1 MKKIA
6 CIFSLLLFI
15 AFGAN
20 AETTGDTSHVKTA
33 LRIILPENKAGWDY
47 FFQVDGMGTP
57 PLQLTGIENSVTI
70 DNGKKAWK
78 KAYIYAVS
86 TDKTKQTNKYS
97 IKAAGRPI
105 FLLVKGT
112 NGVYVQAKKLRITKY
127 TVLRQ
132 AIPEDKR
139 MPWIN

>member
-1 MKKIA
+1 MKKTLAIL
-6 CIFSLLLFI
+6 FLLFT
-15 AFGAN
+15 ATLGLR
-20 AETTGDTSHVKTA
+20 AEAVGDTSHIKTA
-33 LRIILPENKAGWDY
+33 LRIILPEDKGGWDY

-57 PLQLTGIENSVTI
+57 PLQLTGIENAVTI
-70 DNGKKAWK
+70 DNGKKAWR

-112 NGVYVQAKKLRITKY
+112 NGVIVNAKKLRINKY
-127 TVLRQ
+127 TILRQ

-139 MPWIN
+139 MPWVY

>member
-1 MKKIA
+1 MKKALAIL
-6 CIFSLLLFI
+6 FLLLMTMPVLK
-15 AFGAN
+15 AKVL
-20 AETTGDTSHVKTA
+20 GDTSHVKTS
-33 LRIILPENKAGWDY
+33 LRVMLPEDKGGWDY

-57 PLQLTGIENSVTI
+57 PLQLTGIENVVTI
-70 DNGKKAWK
+70 DNGKKAWR
-78 KAYIYAVS
+78 KAYIYAVKN
-86 TDKTKQTNKYS
+86 DKTRQTNKYS

-112 NGVYVQAKKLRITKY
+112 NGVIVQAKKLRINKY
-127 TVLRQ
+127 TILRQ

>member
-1 MKKIA
+1 MKKFA
-6 CIFSLLLFI
+6 YIFSLLLFI
-15 AFGAN
+15 ALGAN
-20 AETTGDTSHVKTA
+20 AETTGDTSHVKTS
-33 LRIILPENKAGWDY
+33 LRVMLPEDKAGWDY

-57 PLQLTGIENSVTI
+57 PLQLTGIENVVTI
-70 DNGKKAWK
+70 DNGKKAWR
-78 KAYIYAVS
+78 KAYIYAVKN
-86 TDKTKQTNKYS
+86 DKTRQTNKYT

-112 NGVYVQAKKLRITKY
+112 NGVIVQAKKLRINKY

>member
-1 MKKIA
+1 MKNTLAIL
-6 CIFSLLLFI
+6 FLLLT
-15 AFGAN
+15 ATGGLQAG
-20 AETTGDTSHVKTA
+20 TVGDTSHVKTS
-33 LRIILPENKAGWDY
+33 LRVMLPEDKAGWDY
-47 FFQVDGMGTP
+47 FFQVDGMGVP
-57 PLQLTGIENSVTI
+57 PLQLTGIENVVTI
-70 DNGKKAWK
+70 DNGKKAWR
-78 KAYIYAVS
+78 KAYIYAIS
-86 TDKTKQTNKYS
+86 TDKKHQTNKYS

-112 NGVYVQAKKLRITKY
+112 NGVIVNAKKLRINKY